1 MSRYFL
7 RGMAMM
13 MPSTRAARAIAA
25 TLRVISCGLFVVI
38 TMGGVADDVTK
49 IVAVAVA

>member
-7 RGMAMM
+7 RGMAIMI
-13 MPSTRAARAIAA
+13 PSTRAARTIAA

-38 TMGGVADDVTK
+38 ALGGVADEVATR
-49 IVAVAVA
+49 VAVAVG